1 MKIYSYEEVL
11 EKMNHAGTFGSRPGV
26 ENSKILLDA
35 LNHPEQGIPFVH
47 VAGTNGKG
55 SVCAFFT
62 RILMES
68 GFKVGTFTSP
78 HLIRFEERITVNN
91 VQISRED
98 VTRLGNRLLALTTD
112 ATPTMFDFC
121 MSMAILYFQ
130 EQKCDIMVMET
141 GLGGR
146 LDSTNAIGTPEVSVI
161 TKIGF
166 DHMAI
171 LGDTLAKI
179 ASEKAGIIKPGTF
192 LVLERQEPEAAE
204 VLQNVIEQTGGLT
217 CVRVT
222 EEDLARAREQKLGL
236 LGTHQWENAAAAT
249 LAAEHLLK
257 KYRPDWSS
265 RQTEQA
271 IAAGLAHTYWP
282 GRMEILSEKPFF
294 MADGAHNG
302 HGVQALFDSL
312 SSLYPGEKFHFIMGV
327 MADKDYGQM
336 VKCLLPLALDFKT
349 VTPENARAL
358 QAGELASFIGQYG
371 VSVKTYDKIL
381 DVVTDILHAPQHNEK
396 IIAFGSLYFIG
407 ELKGE
412 WKKQYEEYHSNL

>member
-1 MKIYSYEEVL
+1 METYSYGEVL

-26 ENSKILLDA
+26 ENSRLLLEA
-35 LNHPEQGIPFVH
+35 LGHPEQGIPFVH

-68 GFKVGTFTSP
+68 GLKVGTFTSP
-78 HLIRFEERITVNN
+78 HLIRFEERITVNG
-91 VQISRED
+91 VQIPRED
-98 VTRLGNRLLALTTD
+98 VTRLGNRLLALQTD
-112 ATPTMFDFC
+112 ATPTMFDLC
-121 MSMAILYFQ
+121 MAMAILYFK
-130 EQKCDIMVMET
+130 EQSCDIMIMET

-171 LGDTLAKI
+171 LGDTLEKI

-192 LVLERQEPEAAE
+192 LVLERQEPEAEE
-204 VLQNVIEQTGGLT
+204 VLQRVIKQTSGLT
-217 CVRVT
+217 SVWVSG
-222 EEDLARAREQKLGL
+222 EDITRARELKLGL
-236 LGTHQWENAAAAT
+236 LGTHQWENAAAAS
-249 LAAEHLLK
+249 LGAKHLLK
-257 KYRPDWSS
+257 KYRPDWSD
-265 RQTEQA
+265 RQIEQA

-294 MADGAHNG
+294 MVDGAHNG
-302 HGVQALFDSL
+302 HGVQALSDSL

-336 VKCLLPLALDFKT
+336 VKCLLPYALDFKT

-358 QAGELASFIGQYG
+358 QAGELANFIGQYG
-371 VSVKTYDKIL
+371 IPANTYDNIQ
-381 DVVTDILHAPQHNEK
+381 DVVTDILHTPQYGDK

-407 ELKGE
+407 ELKE
-412 WKKQYEEYHSNL
+412 VWEKLWFL